1 MSEENTELQPT
12 EVVPEAS
19 ESTEAPKL
27 SAIEQKAL
35 EMGWRPREEF
45 DGDDETFIDA
55 KEFVNRAP
63 LFEKISSQS
72 KQIKRLEQAQH
83 ALQGH
88 YNKVRQTEYNA
99 ALRALKAELEV
110 AVEEGDLTKYHAL
123 NEKREEIEQDHQT
136 LKQELAGAQVEPEVP
151 AELEQWI
158 ERNSWFKTQPH
169 MRVFADNASDRFAA
183 KVRAGL
189 MTTGEALREVEK
201 LVREEFPGKFRNPNK
216 DKPSA
221 VEGGA
226 GKGGGRASGEIE
238 LSADEKRI
246 MNTVLNTKDRD
257 GKPFITREKYLA
269 DLKKMRGQ

>member
-12 EVVPEAS
+12 EVVPES
-19 ESTEAPKL
+19 TESTEAPKL

-88 YNKVRQTEYNA
+88 YNKVRETEYKA

-123 NEKREEIEQDHQT
+123 NEKREEIEQDHHT
-136 LKQELAGAQVEPEVP
+136 LKQELAGAPAEPEVP

-158 ERNSWFKTQPH
+158 ERNPWFKTQEH
-169 MRVFADNASDRFAA
+169 MRVFADRASDRFAP

-189 MTTGEALREVEK
+189 MTTAEALREVEK
-201 LVREEFPGKFRNPNK
+201 LVREEFPSKFRNPNK

-238 LSADEKRI
+238 LTADEKRI
-246 MNTVLNTKDRD
+246 MNTVLSTKDRD

>member
-55 KEFVNRAP
+55 KEFVNRKP

-72 KQIKRLEQAQH
+72 KQIKRLEQTTH
-83 ALQGH
+83 ALQQH
-88 YNKVRQTEYNA
+88 YSKVHEHARKE
-99 ALRALKAELEV
+99 ALRELKAELET

-123 NEKREEIEQDHQT
+123 NQRREEIEEDF
-136 LKQELAGAQVEPEVP
+136 KAQQQSLTTPKEAEVP
-151 AELEQWI
+151 EELEQWI
-158 ERNSWFKTQPH
+158 ERNTWFKEHEH
-169 MRVFADNASDRFAA
+169 MRVFADRASDRFAA

-201 LVREEFPGKFRNPNK
+201 LVREEFPSKFRNPNK

-238 LSADEKRI
+238 LTADEKRI

>member
-1 MSEENTELQPT
+1 MSEENQDIQS
-12 EVVPEAS
+12 EVTDTPANE
-19 ESTEAPKL
+19 TPEAPKL

-72 KQIKRLEQAQH
+72 KQLKRLEQALSG
-83 ALQGH
+83 LQTH
-88 YNKVRQTEYNA
+88 YTKVQETEYK
-99 ALRALKAELEV
+99 RALKDLKAQQER
-110 AVEEGDLTKYHAL
+110 AVEEGDLPTYHAL
-123 NEKREEIEQDHQT
+123 NERREAIEEEHHA
-136 LKQELAGAQVEPEVP
+136 LKQELVVPNEPQVPQ
-151 AELEQWI
+151 ELQQWI
-158 ERNSWFKTQPH
+158 QRNPWFNTQEH
-169 MRVFADNASDRFAA
+169 MRVFADKASDQFAP

-189 MTTGEALREVEK
+189 MTTAEALREVEK

-226 GKGGGRASGEIE
+226 AKGGSRTSGDIE
-238 LSADEKRI
+238 LTADEKRI
-246 MNTVLNTKDRD
+246 MNAVLSTKDKD
-257 GKPFITREKYLA
+257 GKPFITREKYIA

>member
-1 MSEENTELQPT
+1 MSEENEEVQSAETEAPANET
-12 EVVPEAS
+12 S
-19 ESTEAPKL
+19 EAPKL

-45 DGDDETFIDA
+45 DGDDEAFIDA

-72 KQIKRLEQAQH
+72 KQIKRLEQAQQ

-88 YNKVRQTEYNA
+88 YNKVRETEYKA

-136 LKQELAGAQVEPEVP
+136 LKQELSGAPAEPEVP

-158 ERNSWFKTQPH
+158 ARNPWFKTQEH
-169 MRVFADNASDRFAA
+169 MRVFADRASDQFAA

-221 VEGGA
+221 VEGGSKA
-226 GKGGGRASGEIE
+226 GASRGGDIE
-238 LSADEKRI
+238 LTADEKRI
-246 MNTVLNTKDRD
+246 MNAVLSTKDKD
-257 GKPFITREKYLA
+257 GKPFITREKYIA